1 MDHRPIGV
9 FDSGLGGLT
18 AVKALRKLMPEED
31 ILYFGDTGRMPYGPR
46 QAEEIRCM
54 TRQDLDFVAALG
66 VKTLVAACGTVSCN
80 AEDILSAYPLPV
92 IGVLSAGVK
101 ALAKAGGEGCA
112 AVIATQA
119 SISSGAYE
127 RAFRAASP
135 GRELLSVACPD
146 FVPLIEN
153 GHTKKDDPLL
163 KDAVARALRPLKEA
177 GVSALLLG
185 CTHYGIIGR
194 AIAAYLGPD
203 VELIS
208 ASDAAALEAR
218 DYLIQNQL
226 TGGEGRELYY
236 TSGSVEVFT
245 AAAAAFLGWDI
256 EGRVR
261 QASVMEVEE
270 SC

>member
-1 MDHRPIGV
+1 MDQRPIGV

-31 ILYFGDTGRMPYGPR
+31 IFYFGDTGRMPYGPR
-46 QAEEIRCM
+46 QAEEIRRM
-54 TRQDLDFVAALG
+54 TRQDLDFVASLG
-66 VKTLVAACGTVSCN
+66 VKALVAACGTVSSN
-80 AEDILSAYPLPV
+80 AGDILSAYPLPV
-92 IGVLSAGVK
+92 IGVLSAGVN

-119 SISSGAYE
+119 SISSGAFK
-127 RAFRAASP
+127 RSFREAAP

-146 FVPLIEN
+146 FVPLIES
-153 GHTKKDDPLL
+153 GHTEPGDPLL
-163 KDAVARALRPLKEA
+163 GDTVARTLRPLKEA

-185 CTHYGIIGR
+185 CTHYGIIR
-194 AIAAYLGPD
+194 EAISAYLGPG

-208 ASDAAALEAR
+208 ASDAAALETR
-218 DYLIQNQL
+218 DYLAKNSL
-226 TGGEGRELYY
+226 TGGEGREVYY

-245 AAAAAFLGWDI
+245 AAAAAFLGWGV

-261 QASVMEVEE
+261 QAPVMEV
-270 SC
+270 

>member
-1 MDHRPIGV
+1 MDQRPIGV

-18 AVKALRKLMPEED
+18 AVKALRKLMPGED

-46 QAEEIRCM
+46 SAEEIRHM

-66 VKTLVAACGTVSCN
+66 VKVLVAACGTVSCN
-80 AEDILSAYPLPV
+80 AGDILSACPLPV

-127 RAFRAASP
+127 RAFRGAAP
-135 GRELLSVACPD
+135 ERKLLSVACPD
-146 FVPLIEN
+146 FVPLIES
-153 GHTKKDDPLL
+153 GHTKADDPLL
-163 KDAVARALRPLKEA
+163 QDAVARTLRPLREA

-185 CTHYGIIGR
+185 CTHYGIIR
-194 AIAAYLGPD
+194 EAISACLGPG
-203 VELIS
+203 VALIS
-208 ASDAAALEAR
+208 AADAAALETR

-226 TGGEGRELYY
+226 TGGKGREVYY

-245 AAAAAFLGWDI
+245 AAAAAFLGWGI

-261 QASVMEVEE
+261 QAPVMEV
-270 SC
+270 